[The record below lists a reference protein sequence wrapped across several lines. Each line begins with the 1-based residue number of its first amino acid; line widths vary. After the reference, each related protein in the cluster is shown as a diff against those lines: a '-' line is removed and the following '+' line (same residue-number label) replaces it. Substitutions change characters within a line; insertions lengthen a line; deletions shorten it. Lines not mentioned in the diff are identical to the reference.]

1 MVSET
6 EYPHLYALIYILLH
20 GEALLRETPLRV
32 GAPYNENDFKRFENL
47 LATKSFSEIVKY
59 AQDADSTVPADM
71 EELDEYLRWS
81 RIAVV

>member
-1 MVSET
+1 MRKQVPCADGSC
-6 EYPHLYALIYILLH
+6 
-20 GEALLRETPLRV
+20 
-32 GAPYNENDFKRFENL
+32 DFKRFENL

-81 RIAVV
+81 GIAVV